1 MFRFLIILSIISLSA
16 CAPQATPTAIIEPTQ
31 SLQIPVP
38 SDWAGAIIQADGT
51 TESILVHL
59 NETAGTLNIE
69 PKTKSYDLKNIQ
81 HIDSKISFKVTAE
94 NEMNFSGEFDGAQI
108 IGQIERNGQTDTFTL

>member
-59 NETAGTLNIE
+59 NEIAGTLNIE

-81 HIDSKISFKVTAE
+81 RIDSKISFSSILPLNITVQDCI
-94 NEMNFSGEFDGAQI
+94 FSGKD
-108 IGQIERNGQTDTFTL
+108 